1 MHTET
6 LYTINGGELIALTSG
21 VAIPRGLGSAIA
33 FNLDSFIEEPGLS
46 IGSWD
51 QTVHDDRPAAMSFTA
66 QGTIVSIVVA
76 NMDGEKVPLKK
87 RIEAIHA
94 WLSPMQLRDLSQ
106 LFTEPAAFYE
116 GLWDMSPNATIALQ
130 ETRRYVV
137 VTAEQ
142 DTTPLAS
149 IPSELGNAVVDFVHL
164 DVFTSESG
172 DDPIIRWSPGKGQ
185 PLASPSGATDAAA
198 TAMQMNSIVSDPSDP
213 SDSSGSA
220 DAAGNGASV
229 DDAADEAV
237 PPPPEP
243 SEVVDDIDL
252 VAPAVADASDAVDD
266 ADETAVVEVGSA
278 EPPPPRGTPP
288 GDNEAFS
295 PGHTYQIGTLPQLFD
310 PNDDRLESISDEMFA
325 VPGHLVLVDKL
336 PERRRQ
342 PSPFENPGRY
352 RWDADAELQT
362 MLESNLTDRS
372 GDRVLHLFVESDRQ
386 PSLAT
391 YVGLL
396 TTASDN
402 KAGRYSTS
410 MWFDIDPKVNAP
422 LWQLFRKGRLP
433 DIGDAAT
440 SDLSKTKV

>member
-1 MHTET
+1 MHAET
-6 LYTINGGELIALTSG
+6 LYTINGGELIALTPG
-21 VAIPRGLGSAIA
+21 VVMPRGLGSAIA
-33 FNLDSFIEEPGLS
+33 FNLESFIEDPGLS

-66 QGTIVSIVVA
+66 QGTIVSVVVA
-76 NMDGEKVPLKK
+76 NMDGDSVPLAK

-106 LFTEPAAFYE
+106 LFTEPVAFYE

-137 VTAEQ
+137 VTADK
-142 DTTPLAS
+142 DTTSIES
-149 IPSELGNAVVDFVHL
+149 IPADLGNALVDVVHL
-164 DVFTSESG
+164 DVFTSDSG

-185 PLASPSGATDAAA
+185 PLASPTGATDGAS
-198 TAMQMNSIVSDPSDP
+198 TAMQMNSIVSDPSDSP
-213 SDSSGSA
+213 ESSG
-220 DAAGNGASV
+220 NGPRVSV
-229 DDAADEAV
+229 AADEST
-237 PPPPEP
+237 PPLPDP
-243 SEVVDDIDL
+243 SEVVAARDRVVPAVVDVSD
-252 VAPAVADASDAVDD
+252 VADESVETAVQEGSTESAPAVG
-266 ADETAVVEVGSA
+266 T
-278 EPPPPRGTPP
+278 PRG
-288 GDNEAFS
+288 DHEAFI
-295 PGHTYQIGTLPQLFD
+295 PGRTYQIGTLPQLFD

-372 GDRVLHLFVESDRQ
+372 GSRVLHLFVESDRQ

-433 DIGDAAT
+433 DIGDGAT
-440 SDLSKTKV
+440 ADLSTTQA